1 MFTKS
6 ALAMIKN
13 SILPEGILAS
23 AKKTDNYN
31 RIWARDSSMTGIAGV
46 WINDPEIITG
56 LKNSVLTLLKH
67 QNHLGQIPS
76 NVAIEGN
83 GEKAS
88 FGSLVGRIDCN
99 SWWIIAACIYL
110 KSTNDAVVKEKLKE
124 PIVKAFCCLET
135 WEYNNRGLLYGPLG
149 GNWADE
155 YVTSG
160 YTLYDNVLR
169 LWAFRIYAEVL
180 QEDHYDLKAKNLEKV
195 IKENFRKNTSTEAI
209 HPIALQKA
217 EEKPYFWAAFDPSGY
232 NTTFDMA
239 GNALALYL
247 GLFEDISDIENYL
260 KDLQKEFKSWL
271 LPVFYPI
278 ITQKDKS
285 WDLLS
290 NNFSYQ
296 FKNFPNHFH
305 NGGSWPI
312 FLGWLSLGLSKN
324 DTQSEISNS
333 ILQDYE
339 EILKKYPEKIFTEY
353 YDTAN
358 YQPGGTE
365 DLCFSATGYLLMKL
379 AKNTI
384 KSN

>member
-1 MFTKS
+1 MFTES
-6 ALAMIKN
+6 ALAIIKN
-13 SILPEGILAS
+13 SIIPEGILAS
-23 AKKTDNYN
+23 AKKTDNYK
-31 RIWARDSSMTGIAGV
+31 RIWARDSSMTGIVGV
-46 WINDPEIITG
+46 WMNDAEITKA
-56 LKNSVLTLLKH
+56 LKNSILTLLKH

-76 NVAIEGN
+76 NVAIDVN

-110 KSTNDAVVKEKLKE
+110 KSTNDEAFKQKLKQ
-124 PIVKAFCCLET
+124 PIEKAFYCLET
-135 WEYNNRGLLYGPLG
+135 WEYNSRGLLYGPLG

-169 LWAFRIYAEVL
+169 LWAFKLFAEVF
-180 QEDHYDLKAKNLEKV
+180 QEVNYDLKAKNLEKI
-195 IKENFRKNTSTEAI
+195 IKENFRKNKSIAAI
-209 HPIALQKA
+209 HPNALKKT

-239 GNALALYL
+239 GNALALNL
-247 GLFEDISDIENYL
+247 GLFEEISDIEHYL
-260 KDLQKEFKSWL
+260 KDLQNQFNSWL
-271 LPVFYPI
+271 LPVFHPI
-278 ITQKDKS
+278 ITPEDKS

-290 NNFSYQ
+290 DNFSYQ

-305 NGGSWPI
+305 NGGAWPI
-312 FLGWLSLGLSKN
+312 FLGWLSLGLAKYN
-324 DTQSEISNS
+324 EQPEISRA

-353 YDTAN
+353 YDTSN
-358 YQPGGTE
+358 FQPGGTE

-379 AKNTI
+379 AQNI
-384 KSN
+384 LKSD